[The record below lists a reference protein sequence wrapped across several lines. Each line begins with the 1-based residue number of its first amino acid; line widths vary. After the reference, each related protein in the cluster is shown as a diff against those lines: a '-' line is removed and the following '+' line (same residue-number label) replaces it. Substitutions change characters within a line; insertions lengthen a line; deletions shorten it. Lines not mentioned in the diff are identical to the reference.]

1 MTNKR
6 VLTQMVIHSNEEVVT
21 NLGKGQLFGE
31 GRFIELYNRQMKE
44 QLKQIQNARAQ
55 NKTVPILKL
64 PDEI

>member
-1 MTNKR
+1 
-6 VLTQMVIHSNEEVVT
+6 MVIHSNEEVVT